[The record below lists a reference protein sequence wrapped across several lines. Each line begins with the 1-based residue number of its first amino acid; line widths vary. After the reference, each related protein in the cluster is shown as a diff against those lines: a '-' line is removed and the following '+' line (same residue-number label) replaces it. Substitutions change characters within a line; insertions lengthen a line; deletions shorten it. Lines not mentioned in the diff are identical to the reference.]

1 MIQALD
7 GKGWRESL
15 VIADV
20 LADETLWYGSRRPN
34 FDSGYDLGPA
44 KHLGDGMYVSEV
56 IWRESEMIRL
66 LDDPAWRESLEVA
79 ETPLTT
85 SSTFTLFTDGTG
97 RYFDYAG
104 DEIQVSRT

>member
-1 MIQALD
+1 MNEKYLIDIRAWAPGSVIQIPENMD
-7 GKGWRESL
+7 VRDVVL
-15 VIADV
+15 VRDKR
-20 LADETLWYGSRRPN
+20 SP
-34 FDSGYDLGPA
+34 
-44 KHLGDGMYVSEV
+44 
-56 IWRESEMIRL
+56 MIRL
-66 LDDPAWRESLEVA
+66 LDDPAWRERLKVA